1 MKPKRKRKLSK
12 VEKILLE
19 SARKHLKEDIMPKR
33 EGMTDRE
40 ILKSYIRSVHRS
52 ESDFHRGAIYEE
64 THHEDLDRF
73 VESAL
78 AQLRAHYREKIKGV
92 GIERVV
98 KEYVRNTPIAGDFDT
113 TRALFFNDKAIEK
126 LANAILKEID
136 KEMMR

>member
-1 MKPKRKRKLSK
+1 MKPKT
-12 VEKILLE
+12 
-19 SARKHLKEDIMPKR
+19 

-78 AQLRAHYREKIKGV
+78 AQLRAYYREKIKGV
-92 GIERVV
+92 GIE
-98 KEYVRNTPIAGDFDT
+98 KIIKNY
-113 TRALFFNDKAIEK
+113 FNDNSATWSEV
-126 LANAILKEID
+126 ANAILKEID
-136 KEMMR
+136 KEIR

>member
-1 MKPKRKRKLSK
+1 MKPKT
-12 VEKILLE
+12 
-19 SARKHLKEDIMPKR
+19 

-40 ILKSYIRSVHRS
+40 RTGFEHDILLEAHNCQGKSPYECDTKIS
-52 ESDFHRGAIYEE
+52 E
-64 THHEDLDRF
+64 
-73 VESAL
+73 L
-78 AQLRAHYREKIKGV
+78 AYKLRAYYREKIKGV

-136 KEMMR
+136 KEMR